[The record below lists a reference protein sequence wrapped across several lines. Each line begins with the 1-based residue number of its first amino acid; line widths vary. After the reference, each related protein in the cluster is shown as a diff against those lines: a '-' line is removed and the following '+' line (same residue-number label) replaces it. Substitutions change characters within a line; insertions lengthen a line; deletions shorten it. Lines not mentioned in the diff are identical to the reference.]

1 MDVVLQSFA
10 AGFPVLMLHL
20 LVTLAM
26 LAGGVVLYTIT
37 TPHKDFA
44 LVREGNL
51 AAAISL
57 AGAILGLAIPLAFCM
72 ASSVSVAEI
81 VIWGVLAVFVQILVF
96 RLSDLL
102 LRDLSSRIESG
113 EMAAAVLLAGI
124 KLSVAAVNAAAFSG

>member
-81 VIWGVLAVFVQILVF
+81 VIWGLLAVAVQILVF
-96 RLSDLL
+96 RLSDFL
-102 LRDLSSRIESG
+102 LRDLSTRIEAG
-113 EMAAAVLLAGI
+113 EMAPAVLLAGI
-124 KLSVAAVNAAAFSG
+124 KLSVAAINAAAISG